1 MKSRITVEI
10 DYENNR
16 TPILRIVQEN
26 SSDVRDGLI
35 KDFLQ
40 SLGHTS
46 RWLRIEFQRWNE
58 ETKQQVYNITPITTS
73 EIPNEI
79 ALMEALIGEKH
90 LPEVPSSNSSIIVE
104 EIGGFNI
111 RGNALKY

>member
-1 MKSRITVEI
+1 MKSRITIEI

-73 EIPNEI
+73 EIPDEI
-79 ALMEALIGEKH
+79 ALMKA
-90 LPEVPSSNSSIIVE
+90 IIAGPADADMME
-104 EIGGFNI
+104 CRHASLRN
-111 RGNALKY
+111 